1 MECESPPLF
10 IYLFGGEVGVGV
22 GCGGVKKKKR
32 GNPKVNE
39 FDKSISSRPDF
50 HINTLL
56 MVCACGASI
65 HIIGG
70 WGGGGFIII
79 SRRLLGAHIGP
90 PFDS

>member
-1 MECESPPLF
+1 M
-10 IYLFGGEVGVGV
+10 
-22 GCGGVKKKKR
+22 KKKR

-39 FDKSISSRPDF
+39 FDESIWSRPDL

-65 HIIGG
+65 HIIGDG
-70 WGGGGFIII
+70 VGGGIII
-79 SRRLLGAHIGP
+79 IFRRLLGAHIGP